1 MIYEI
6 STTDI
11 PAAHAVGASEIII
24 SADGTVALVRSE
36 TPIECIAFYED
47 SELSAITAE
56 SKWRQPC
63 KDCEV

>member
-6 STTDI
+6 YTTDI

-36 TPIECIAFYED
+36 TPIKCIAFYEE
-47 SELSAITAE
+47 SELNAQTKEAR
-56 SKWRQPC
+56 WRQPC